1 MKAIVFV
8 LVTLLTAPAIA
19 QQGAQDAGTE
29 QAGPDVE
36 KLPFT
41 SDSIRMVIEHHQPK
55 IQACYEER
63 LADKEKVFEGRIMT
77 SFTIT
82 EEGLVKGAK
91 VLRKGSTIH
100 DPRLNDCVV
109 AVLSAMTF
117 PKPKRPQPIEYPFNL
132 KAIK

>member
-1 MKAIVFV
+1 M
-8 LVTLLTAPAIA
+8 
-19 QQGAQDAGTE
+19 
-29 QAGPDVE
+29 E

-41 SDSIRMVIEHHQPK
+41 PDSIRMVVEFHQPK
-55 IQACYEER
+55 IQACYEDR

-82 EEGLVKGAK
+82 QEGLVKNPK
-91 VLRKGSTIH
+91 VLGKGSTIH

-109 AVLSAMTF
+109 AVLAAMEF
-117 PKPKRPQPIEYPFNL
+117 PKPKKPQPIEYPFNL